1 MIRAITL
8 KNYIANYFA
17 EVRHDNIQMI
27 VMGHKPA
34 QIVYIERMS
43 CDTIYITTYNGADLF
58 KNFNKIYEENFGGF
72 MKVKLD
78 LKMRSHLYILMF
90 MMALVRVRLIL
101 LDNT

>member
-1 MIRAITL
+1 MKLGLIIFILVIIAVFCYTL
-8 KNYIANYFA
+8 YKDMTSK
-17 EVRHDNIQMI
+17 HTKQ
-27 VMGHKPA
+27 
-34 QIVYIERMS
+34 
-43 CDTIYITTYNGADLF
+43 
-58 KNFNKIYEENFGGF
+58 EENFGGF